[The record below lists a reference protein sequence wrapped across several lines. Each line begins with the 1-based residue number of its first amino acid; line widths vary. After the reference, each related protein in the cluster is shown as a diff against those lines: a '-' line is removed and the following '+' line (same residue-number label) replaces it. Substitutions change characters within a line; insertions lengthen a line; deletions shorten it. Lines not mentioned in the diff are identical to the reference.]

1 MQNFSLELRR
11 AYIIA
16 EQERR
21 NTYAFLGLHPIKKP
35 LRLQS
40 NTFIERIEDRLKQAQ
55 ILGEPVLPLNEVNF
69 LNAYTSWYDFFND
82 VKSTVVKPLV
92 ILWLSMKHTF
102 QTLLH
107 LFLGISYKL
116 RGQERWAEAFSQAV
130 QSFLKAFI
138 YAELSWKWMVV
149 YAQLLSMA
157 SRILMTI
164 PSLVT
169 SCRQEGCEVVARRS
183 FNGFSEGFYSMFSR
197 TVHNPPVSEAD
208 RGAAMREG
216 RERAFR

>member
-1 MQNFSLELRR
+1 MQNFSVELRR
-11 AYIIA
+11 AYIAA

-35 LRLQS
+35 VRVQS
-40 NTFIERIEDRLKQAQ
+40 NTLIEQIEDRLQNVE
-55 ILGEPVLPLNEVNF
+55 ILGEPIFRVDEVNF

-92 ILWLSMKHTF
+92 IFWLSMKHTF

-116 RGQERWAEAFSQAV
+116 RGERCVEEFSQAA

-138 YAELSWKWMVV
+138 YAKLSVNWTVV
-149 YAQLLSMA
+149 YAQLLSIA

-169 SCRQEGCEVVARRS
+169 SCRREGCEGVARRS

-197 TVHNPPVSEAD
+197 TVQPPVSEAD